1 MLNAKLIFSVRYS
14 SVCIYV
20 NFAACIFFNDM
31 DFLLDKPET
40 EKDFQQLLQL
50 IKSRKNGDVSRSMK
64 KHGIQY
70 KLNWGV
76 SVVELREIA
85 RSFDPNHLLALKL
98 WNKQWR
104 ETMIL
109 ATLLDEPDEVTE
121 EQMDFWTKS
130 FETVEMA
137 EQASANLWWKTPFA
151 FVKALEW
158 CRGKKHLVRFTGI
171 HLAGRLALSDK
182 NAIDEMFEPFFEEF
196 RTLAKDTKLHTVL
209 RRTVIALGNR
219 SELLYQQTIELSKNL
234 QLSDSETA
242 IRFGESL
249 FDELSGPVFREHFD

>member
-1 MLNAKLIFSVRYS
+1 
-14 SVCIYV
+14 
-20 NFAACIFFNDM
+20 M
-31 DFLLDKPET
+31 DFLLDNGET
-40 EKDFQQLLQL
+40 ENDFQQILTL
-50 IKSRKNGDVSRSMK
+50 IKSRKNGNVSRSMK
-64 KHGIQY
+64 NHGIQY

-76 SVVELREIA
+76 SIVDLREIA
-85 RSFDPNHLLALKL
+85 RSYKQNHLLALKL

-130 FETVEMA
+130 FGTVEMA
-137 EQASANLWWKTPFA
+137 EQASTNLWVKTKFA
-151 FVKALEW
+151 FTKALEW
-158 CRGKKHLVRFTGI
+158 CRGKKHIVRFTGI
-171 HLAGRLALSDK
+171 HLAGRLALADK

-196 RTLAKDTKLHTVL
+196 LTLAKDAKLHTVL

-219 SELLYQQTIELSKNL
+219 SEMLYQQTTELSKNL